1 MDGVRKEKQALQ
13 GKIKQLDEAIKAI
26 DNELNSLA
34 EELKLVT
41 QKRDK
46 AYESIQQLRKQ
57 RDEGVG
63 FYFVTTFVDPSVC
76 ARIYVGLKLNMF
88 LVVLMDTFWK
98 HLKFPYSDSE
108 S

>member
-1 MDGVRKEKQALQ
+1 LDGVRKEKQALQ

-26 DNELNSLA
+26 DNELNSLS
-34 EELKLVT
+34 EELKLVS

-63 FYFVTTFVDPSVC
+63 FYFVTTFIDPSVR
-76 ARIYVGLKLNMF
+76 ARICGPKVEHALGGTN
-88 LVVLMDTFWK
+88 
-98 HLKFPYSDSE
+98 
-108 S
+108 